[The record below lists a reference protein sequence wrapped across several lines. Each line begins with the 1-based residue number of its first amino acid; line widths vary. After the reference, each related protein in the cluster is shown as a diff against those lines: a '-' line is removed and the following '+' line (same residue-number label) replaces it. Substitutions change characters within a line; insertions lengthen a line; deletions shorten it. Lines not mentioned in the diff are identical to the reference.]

1 MAARNG
7 YPSNIEGMVTKQ
19 AITSIRNTS
28 KNPDRLS
35 HRQILIHNL
44 RIKVRSLRKRNW
56 RMLFYRILF

>member
-28 KNPDRLS
+28 KISGSAVP
-35 HRQILIHNL
+35 
-44 RIKVRSLRKRNW
+44 
-56 RMLFYRILF
+56 